1 MSEEDPNQE
10 QWATAKVVE
19 TTEEAVV
26 VAGFLDSIGVRAEV
40 ESLRSSELPVDV
52 GALGEVRVRVPHEQ
66 LEEALAALS
75 SREGKAPLDGPDDDL
90 DPPAGDTDDR

>member
-1 MSEEDPNQE
+1 
-10 QWATAKVVE
+10 
-19 TTEEAVV
+19 
-26 VAGFLDSIGVRAEV
+26 
-40 ESLRSSELPVDV
+40 
-52 GALGEVRVRVPHEQ
+52 VRVRVPHEQ